1 MGHNTPR
8 STRKVALLTIALVFT
23 AFVTK
28 PGTVAATV
36 FHSRS
41 EIPHLAFPDAD
52 RVEVRDLFVTTAE
65 RSEIERVARATLESD
80 LVSVYEGYAG
90 DRLLGYAM
98 LDSHIVRTLPEALL
112 IVLDPAGRVTTTH
125 VMAFHEPLDY
135 LPGERWLR
143 LHEGKGLSDDLR
155 IDRDIVG
162 ITGATLSAHAVMN
175 SVRRTLAIYQVLLSG
190 H

>member
-1 MGHNTPR
+1 MGIDAPPFMRN
-8 STRKVALLTIALVFT
+8 VVLTTVALVFT
-23 AFVTK
+23 ALVIK
-28 PGTVAATV
+28 PGDVSATV

-41 EIPHLAFPDAD
+41 EIPHLAFPDAE
-52 RVEVRDLFVTTAE
+52 RVEVRDVFVTAAE
-65 RSEIERVARATLESD
+65 RSEIERAAHATLESD
-80 LVSVYEGYAG
+80 LVSVYEGYVG

-135 LPGERWLR
+135 LPGPRWLR
-143 LHEGKGLSDDLR
+143 LHEGHSLSDDLR
-155 IDRDIVG
+155 IGRDIVG

-175 SVRRTLAIYQVLLSG
+175 SVRRALAIYQVLLAG
-190 H
+190 D